1 MSALRTF
8 LRDERGASA
17 AEFVLVL
24 PVLALFVFGV
34 INVGWFA
41 WKINLMEKA
50 VQAGARYAV
59 ATSPVAS
66 GLVTES
72 YVNKDVNGVTLRQGD
87 RIPAEALG
95 TVSCTSTVC
104 MCPQTFGLQSCAH
117 SGSGANDPFGRM
129 VTRMQVYDPSVQAA
143 NVTIEYVGSGLGYA
157 GDPSGMEIAPLVTVR
172 LTGLTTRLTGFLPA
186 LRLPTVSASL
196 TMEDGDGTRS
206 N

>member
-1 MSALRTF
+1 MILLRAF
-8 LRDERGASA
+8 FRDQRGASA

-59 ATSPVAS
+59 VTAPVAT
-66 GLVTES
+66 GLLTEN
-72 YVNKDVNGVTLRQGD
+72 YVGTTYGLSQGQV
-87 RIPAEALG
+87 IPASALG
-95 TVSCTSTVC
+95 KLTCTNTTCACTGTCPADSTTRNAT
-104 MCPQTFGLQSCAH
+104 TFS
-117 SGSGANDPFGRM
+117 NM

-143 NVTIEYVGSGLGYA
+143 NVSIEYAGSGLGYA